1 MTNKVKNE
9 IESKELGLLV
19 LDDAAIAAVS
29 GGGGFLMLEE
39 VYIQPPF
46 PPIPR

>member
-9 IESKELGLLV
+9 VESKELGLLV
-19 LDDAAIAAVS
+19 LDDAALTAVS
-29 GGGGFLMLEE
+29 GGGGFLIFAE
-39 VYIQPPF
+39 VYTQPPY